1 MYVNNLEVI
10 REQNGDL
17 PAQVAKSIFGMKKN
31 IISPDEHLLK
41 KVKKSPKKIQIKPH
55 VRRVLDEKYAITED
69 D

>member
-1 MYVNNLEVI
+1 M
-10 REQNGDL
+10 